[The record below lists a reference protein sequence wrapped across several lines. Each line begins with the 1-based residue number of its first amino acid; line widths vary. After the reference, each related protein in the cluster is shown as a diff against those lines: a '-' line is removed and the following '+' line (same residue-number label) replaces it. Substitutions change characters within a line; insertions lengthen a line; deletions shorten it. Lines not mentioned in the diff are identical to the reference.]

1 MENAENAQEGRGPRM
16 PDQRRI
22 TRKIMNG
29 NPTTHVTLAYG
40 TRLPTATHVT
50 LGGKNLATH
59 VTLKKKNHPLP
70 QPPFITVTIPNPRS
84 LPTATHVPESRWEKR
99 IAGNAHHL
107 QQKNS
112 GNARHTSLKRGFGIL
127 KTVPPM
133 YLVH

>member
-1 MENAENAQEGRGPRM
+1 MAVRAHVENAENAQEGRGPRM
-16 PDQRRI
+16 PDQRHI

-40 TRLPTATHVT
+40 NARHAR
-50 LGGKNLATH
+50 GKKSGNARYA
-59 VTLKKKNHPLP
+59 KKKNHPLP

-112 GNARHTSLKRGFGIL
+112 GNARRASLKRGFGIL